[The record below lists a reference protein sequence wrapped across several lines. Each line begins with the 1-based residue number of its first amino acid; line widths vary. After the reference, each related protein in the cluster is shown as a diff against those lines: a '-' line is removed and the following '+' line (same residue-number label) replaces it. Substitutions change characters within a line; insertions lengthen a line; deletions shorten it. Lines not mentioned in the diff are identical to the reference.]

1 MQDRETMETVIIIL
15 ISVLIALTIG
25 LIVIVL
31 LRSKDQK
38 GNIGKQDLQVTTDQL
53 DKTIKQSNQ
62 AVNDVLMMMQRQVGQ
77 TQTDAMQQQT
87 LLRQELSKQLE
98 TLTSTNEK
106 KLELVR
112 QTTMQKA

>member
-53 DKTIKQSNQ
+53 DK
-62 AVNDVLMMMQRQVGQ
+62 
-77 TQTDAMQQQT
+77 
-87 LLRQELSKQLE
+87 SKCWK
-98 TLTSTNEK
+98 NYK
-106 KLELVR
+106 KIMPINLKR
-112 QTTMQKA
+112 